1 MILEGNMRY
10 RMMEEAD
17 ICKVVPLYME
27 YYNHYEDGQWTVEN
41 TTKRIRQVLSRE
53 DAYCLVLEDHD
64 GILAFAMGYFEQYDD
79 CFAYDLVEIVVSAE
93 KQNQGIGTAFMVELE
108 KRVKAEGAM
117 LIQLQAVNDGLHAH
131 FYGKLGYRN
140 AVNLVL
146 KTKML

>member
-1 MILEGNMRY
+1 MASR
-10 RMMEEAD
+10 
-17 ICKVVPLYME
+17 PLS
-27 YYNHYEDGQWTVEN
+27 
-41 TTKRIRQVLSRE
+41 KSFFLF
-53 DAYCLVLEDHD
+53 L
-64 GILAFAMGYFEQYDD
+64 F
-79 CFAYDLVEIVVSAE
+79 SAE